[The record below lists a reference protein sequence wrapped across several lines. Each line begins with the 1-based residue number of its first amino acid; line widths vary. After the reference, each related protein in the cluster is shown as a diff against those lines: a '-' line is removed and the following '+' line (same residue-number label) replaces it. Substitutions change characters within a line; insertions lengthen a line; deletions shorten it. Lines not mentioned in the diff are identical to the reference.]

1 MKVVKGKHILLIIG
15 LVLLV
20 NVKMFAQASQQA
32 QIDSSRFF
40 NPITDDITKRLPP
53 LQVLIDSAAYNSPD
67 VRYQELEED
76 YYSYTTLSAKRA
88 WLNYFSI
95 QWNSNFGRWDFWDNQ
110 QNYLPLGQY
119 FHSWSWRSNYAIGF
133 YVNFPLLGIVDRR
146 NQINQQ
152 KKLIEIA
159 AMQKEINRRYLA
171 TQVITYY
178 NNLVEYQNYIR
189 IYNKYQN
196 FTLMQMQMAQNEFLN
211 SEISTAEYTRLKE
224 IQTRGAINFQQA
236 IAEFN
241 NAYQLLQV
249 ATGMKFNLI
258 NILH

>member
-1 MKVVKGKHILLIIG
+1 MRLAKAKYLLLIVG
-15 LVLLV
+15 LIFLT
-20 NVKMFAQASQQA
+20 NVKVFAQTQTAA
-32 QIDSSRFF
+32 VDSSKFF

-53 LQVLIDSAAYNSPD
+53 LQVLIDSASYNSPD
-67 VRYQELEED
+67 VRYQQLKEQ
-76 YYSYTTLSAKRA
+76 YYEYTTLSAKRN
-88 WLNYFSI
+88 WLNYFSLN
-95 QWNSNFGRWDFWDNQ
+95 WDSNFGRWDFWNNQ
-110 QNYLPLGQY
+110 DNYLPAGNF
-119 FHSWSWRSNYAIGF
+119 FHSWSWRSNYAVGF
-133 YVNFPLLGIVDRR
+133 YVRLPILAIVDRR
-146 NQINQQ
+146 NEINQQ
-152 KKLIEIA
+152 KKWIEISM
-159 AMQKEINRRYLA
+159 MQKEINRRYLA

-196 FTLMQMQMAQNEFLN
+196 FTLMQMSMAQNEFLN
-211 SEISTAEYTRLKE
+211 GEISTAEYTRLKE

-258 NILH
+258 NILR